1 MPTCASTVV
10 AMASVGCCPQ
20 FGMTQSYN
28 MGAPVV
34 WGNQSGITQSYTAM
48 KPRQT
53 DGSTAEYRSILS
65 EIDAF
70 LESRNGMSICDLKTE
85 YPEYG
90 ALIAEIKASGD
101 KHPNICFSTEEAW
114 ARRADL
120 RARVVQVLTN
130 VGILQPVAE
139 VQAVPEAIAVTPE
152 PALVGHAETTTTSS
166 GVASSHADVLSKIS
180 AYLATKNLEICDLR
194 SAIPAYGEIIDKLD
208 KDQKYKP
215 ELGAP
220 TICYPSPEVWEADTD
235 GVKTEIM
242 SVLKAN
248 GIL

>member
-1 MPTCASTVV
+1 
-10 AMASVGCCPQ
+10 
-20 FGMTQSYN
+20 

-34 WGNQSGITQSYTAM
+34 WGGQPGITQSYTAM

-53 DGSTAEYRSILS
+53 NGSAAEHQEIFSIVS
-65 EIDAF
+65 AYVEDQKI
-70 LESRNGMSICDLKTE
+70 SICSLRTRI
-85 YPEYG
+85 PEYEAIIG
-90 ALIAEIKASGD
+90 ALGKGQ
-101 KHPNICFSTEEAW
+101 KHTLGQTSVKVCFPSLNVWMSRPDVRTN
-114 ARRADL
+114 
-120 RARVVQVLTN
+120 VVQVLTN
-130 VGILQPVAE
+130 NGILQPVAE
-139 VQAVPEAIAVTPE
+139 VPATVQATPEAIAVTPE

-166 GVASSHADVLSKIS
+166 GVASSHADVLGKIS
-180 AYLATKNLEICDLR
+180 AYLATNNLEICDLR
-194 SAIPAYGEIIDKLD
+194 SAIPAYGSIIDKLD

-220 TICYPSPEVWEADTD
+220 AICYPSPEVWEADTN

>member
-1 MPTCASTVV
+1 
-10 AMASVGCCPQ
+10 
-20 FGMTQSYN
+20 
-28 MGAPVV
+28 
-34 WGNQSGITQSYTAM
+34 M

-53 DGSTAEYRSILS
+53 DGSTAEYQSILS

-139 VQAVPEAIAVTPE
+139 VQAVPEAIAVTP
-152 PALVGHAETTTTSS
+152 A
-166 GVASSHADVLSKIS
+166 ASPSMLS
-180 AYLATKNLEICDLR
+180 NR
-194 SAIPAYGEIIDKLD
+194 
-208 KDQKYKP
+208 
-215 ELGAP
+215 
-220 TICYPSPEVWEADTD
+220 
-235 GVKTEIM
+235 
-242 SVLKAN
+242 LKAFVMAT
-248 GIL
+248 IHKTVTRKLIHSYPPKAVTLIPLK